1 MNIKC
6 HNLQIMKCLSV
17 SQPFADLIIRGKKT
31 IELRRWNTSFR
42 GEFLIHSPKKI
53 MAEDCKR
60 LKINSKTLVKGAIVG
75 KAEIYDVK
83 KYDSMSGIIK
93 DSKKHLASK
102 SFQNNKYGFMI
113 KNAKPFRVPIP
124 AKGQL
129 GFFEVKIKPVKIKKS
144 EMISDLI
151 DDEYRYQ
158 WIGRH

>member
-1 MNIKC
+1 
-6 HNLQIMKCLSV
+6 MKCLSV
-17 SQPFADLIIRGKKT
+17 SQPFAYLIIHGKKT

-53 MAEDCKR
+53 RVEDCKR
-60 LKINSKTLVKGAIVG
+60 LKINPKNLVKGAIVG

-83 KYDSMSGIIK
+83 KYDSTTEIIK

-102 SFQNNKYGFMI
+102 LFQNNKYGFLI
-113 KNAKPFRVPIP
+113 KNAKPFRIPIP

-129 GFFEVKIKPVKIKKS
+129 GFFEIKLKPVKIKKS

-151 DDEYRYQ
+151 DEEYRYQ
-158 WIGRH
+158 WIGHH